1 MALRA
6 TLLGFGLA
14 GRVFHAPLMR
24 AAGIEVAHVAT
35 SRTREAA
42 AALPGARV
50 HADPTAALAADADL
64 VVVATPN
71 TTHVPLAAAA
81 IEAGRHVVVDKPVA
95 PSAAEADGLI
105 ALAAARGRM
114 LTVFQNRRRDS
125 DCLTVRRALADGALG
140 APTLY
145 EAHFDRWRP
154 SATGRW
160 RERPEPGGGLLF
172 DLGVHLIDQALQLFG
187 PPDWISADLAAQRPG
202 GETDD
207 AFEVLMAS
215 GRLRIRLAA
224 SSFAASPRPR
234 FRVSGERGTLEIRQP
249 DVQEDRLRAGRDPGD
264 PGFGAPPP
272 GGAVLTDGG
281 GRTTEID
288 AAPGDWAWFYAAVR
302 RAVED
307 GGPPPVDPAGA
318 RDAVALVEAA
328 MRSSREGRRIDR
340 PLGGPSAALPLAGGD
355 GAVMVG
361 GRPIPPATGPET
373 AG

>member
-1 MALRA
+1 MTVRA
-6 TLLGFGLA
+6 TLLGYGLA

-35 SRTREAA
+35 SRTQEAA
-42 AALPGARV
+42 AALPGARI
-50 HADPTAALAADADL
+50 HADPMAAVRADADL

-95 PSAAEADGLI
+95 PSSADADGLI

-125 DCLTVRRALADGALG
+125 DFLTVRRAVAEGVLG
-140 APTLY
+140 APVLY

-154 SATGRW
+154 RPTGRW
-160 RERPEPGGGLLF
+160 RERAEPGGGLLY

-187 PPDWISADLAAQRPG
+187 PPDWIFADAASQRPG
-202 GETDD
+202 DETDD
-207 AFEVLMAS
+207 AFEVLMAA

-234 FRVSGERGTLEIRQP
+234 FRVSGERGTLEFRQP
-249 DVQEDRLRAGRDPGD
+249 DPQEDELRAGRRPGE
-264 PGFGAPPP
+264 PGFGVAPP
-272 GGAVLTDGG
+272 GGAVLTGDE
-281 GRTTEID
+281 GRTTPFPTE
-288 AAPGDWAWFYAAVR
+288 PGDWAWFYAAVR

-328 MRSSREGRRIDR
+328 IRSCREGRRIDR
-340 PLGGPSAALPLAGGD
+340 PLGGTPAALPLAGG
-355 GAVMVG
+355 GAAAMVG